1 MKAPIAEK
9 LAELRKAI
17 ARIEATPRKSF
28 TKKQRQA
35 VWEKYDGHCAGCD
48 DELQPGWHIDHIEE
62 LADGGAHEFANWR
75 ALCPPCHRDKSA
87 RMVSSRAKPNRI
99 RKREEEGAKPATL
112 KSRSEWPKGRKL
124 QSRPFAQRR
133 PA

>member
-1 MKAPIAEK
+1 VRTPIAEK

-17 ARIEATPRKSF
+17 ARIEATPRKGF

-35 VWEKYDGHCAGCD
+35 VWEKYEGHCAGCD

-75 ALCPPCHRDKSA
+75 ALCPPCHRDKTA
-87 RMVSSRAKPNRI
+87 RMVSLRAKPNRI

-112 KSRSEWPKGRKL
+112 HSRSEWPKGRKL